1 MQSAAATVEQYL
13 AELPDERRAVMSE
26 VLNVLRDNMPAGY
39 VETMAWGMI
48 SFEIPLETYP
58 TTYNKQPLVYCALAA
73 QKNGY
78 SLYLIGCYG
87 SEAAR
92 EKFESGYRASGK
104 KMDLGKSCVR
114 FKKIDDLPLD
124 VVAESVASISVDA
137 YIAAY
142 EASRVSRR

>member
-1 MQSAAATVEQYL
+1 MQSAAATVEEYL
-13 AELPDERRAVMSE
+13 AELPDDRRAVMST

-48 SFEIPLETYP
+48 SFEIPLETCP

-78 SLYLIGCYG
+78 SLYLMGCYG
-87 SEAAR
+87 TEDAR
-92 EKFESGYRASGK
+92 EKFEAGYRASGK

-124 VVAESVASISVDA
+124 VVAESVALISVDA

-142 EASRVSRR
+142 EASRSSRR